1 MQPGSKKL
9 PVIELIQRIILA
21 GAGLILLFTLLL
33 FGKTVPKKTE
43 APAAI
48 TSAVS
53 EFNVQTA
60 IKEEK
65 QKLSPAQLLY
75 VTNIE
80 NNISRGNVKKQ
91 SENQFTN
98 LANFWKDSVLSFVP
112 YAYYLSEAAKLDNSE
127 KNLTFAARLIL
138 ENMRRETKT
147 DVKAWEAQTAATL
160 FEKALQL
167 DPDNDDLKVGLGS
180 CYVYGQGMIGDAQ
193 QTMKGIQQL
202 LQVVHKDSNNMQ
214 AQMVLGIGGVISNQN
229 DKAIERLNKVVTFD
243 PHNLEAVSWLADAY
257 AATGDKQNA
266 IKWYEQS
273 KHLVNNPAYSKEVD
287 ERIKALN
294 DNH

>member
-1 MQPGSKKL
+1 MIK
-9 PVIELIQRIILA
+9 RIILA
-21 GAGLILLFTLLL
+21 GAGVLLLFTLLI
-33 FGKTVPKKTE
+33 FGKTETKKTE
-43 APAAI
+43 PAPAAA
-48 TSAVS
+48 TSIP
-53 EFNVQTA
+53 EFNIQNA

-65 QKLSPAQLLY
+65 QKLSPSQLIY
-75 VTNIE
+75 VSNLE
-80 NNISRGNVKKQ
+80 NNISRGDVKNQ
-91 SENQFTN
+91 SQNQYTN
-98 LANFWKDSVLSFVP
+98 LANFWKDSVASFIP

-147 DVKAWEAQTAATL
+147 ELKAWEAQTAATL
-160 FEKALQL
+160 FEKALEK

-202 LQVVHKDSNNMQ
+202 LQVVKKDSNNMQ
-214 AQMVLGIGGVISNQN
+214 AQMVLGIGAVISNQN
-229 DKAIERLNKVVTFD
+229 DKGIERLKKVVDFD

-257 AATGDKQNA
+257 AAEGDKANA

-273 KHLVNNPAYSKEVD
+273 KHLVNNPNFSKEVD
-287 ERIKALN
+287 ERIKTLN
-294 DNH
+294 ESH

>member
-1 MQPGSKKL
+1 MIK
-9 PVIELIQRIILA
+9 RIILA
-21 GAGLILLFTLLL
+21 GVGLLLLFTLLI
-33 FGKTVPKKTE
+33 FGKTEPKKVATP
-43 APAAI
+43 PAANNSI
-48 TSAVS
+48 P
-53 EFNVQTA
+53 EFNVQTT

-65 QKLSPAQLLY
+65 QKLSPTQLLY

-80 NNISRGNVKKQ
+80 NNISRGDLKKQ
-91 SENQFTN
+91 SENQYTN
-98 LANFWKDSVLSFVP
+98 LANFWKDSVSSFVP
-112 YAYYLSEAAKLDNSE
+112 YAYYLSEGAKLDNSE

-147 DVKAWEAQTAATL
+147 DVKVWEAQTAAAL
-160 FEKALQL
+160 FEKALQIN
-167 DPDNDDLKVGLGS
+167 PDNDDLKVGLGS
-180 CYVYGQGMIGDAQ
+180 CYVYGPGMIGDAQ

-214 AQMVLGIGGVISNQN
+214 AQMVLGIGAVISNQN
-229 DKAIERLNKVVTFD
+229 DKAIERLNKVVQFD

-266 IKWYEQS
+266 TKWYEQS

-294 DNH
+294 NNH